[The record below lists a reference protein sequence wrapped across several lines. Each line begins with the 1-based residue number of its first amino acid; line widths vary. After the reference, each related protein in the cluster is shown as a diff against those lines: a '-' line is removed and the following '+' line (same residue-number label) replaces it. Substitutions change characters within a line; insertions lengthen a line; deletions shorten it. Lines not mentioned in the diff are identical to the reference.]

1 MLVKMKR
8 ALVIING
15 YPVPKQFLNYF
26 WQKNDIHICTD
37 GSFHSV
43 FKAGKFC
50 YRDIDS
56 LKKEKLKYGF
66 LFLLLLFFL
75 LILIL

>member
-15 YPVPKQFLNYF
+15 YPVPKHFLNYF

-43 FKAGKFC
+43 FKAGIPQIITK
-50 YRDIDS
+50 S
-56 LKKEKLKYGF
+56 GVNPALKTE
-66 LFLLLLFFL
+66 
-75 LILIL
+75 